1 MSLKWLW
8 CLDIPLCLYIL
19 KSAIIAKEICT
30 VHDSCTST
38 LSFHLNRGLIALWV
52 LSNFHKG
59 CICLG
64 CIGCCCCCLCNGKKQ
79 PQNIDGSQ
87 QYIFL
92 SSHYIITWLWLN
104 PHSFHVGKLL
114 SSQQKKGKTMKY
126 LLKFI
131 FESGAH

>member
-19 KSAIIAKEICT
+19 KSAIIAKEICI
-30 VHDSCTST
+30 VHDNCTSI
-38 LSFHLNRGLIALWV
+38 LSFHLNLSLISLWLLPN
-52 LSNFHKG
+52 LSQRFY
-59 CICLG
+59 LFR
-64 CIGCCCCCLCNGKKQ
+64 LYWLSNGKKQ

-92 SSHYIITWLWLN
+92 SSHYIITWLCLD
-104 PHSFHVGKLL
+104 PPSLHVGKLL
-114 SSQQKKGKTMKY
+114 SLQQKKGKTMKH

-131 FESGAH
+131 FESGTH